1 MPQVGSS
8 GYRLAKK
15 RRTVILLETSL
26 TTEAILPK
34 EMRAMRLRAE
44 AILEFGAVDDQPNG
58 IVREYRD
65 EYKLLSEILDKQPRI
80 LELVHRD
87 LQELS
92 NSTSPRGRKAD
103 FTSENLFRAILVMQ
117 REGLDYREASIR
129 IAESETLQRF
139 CRLLKKPTI
148 DFTLL
153 NKAFGALQPETWET
167 INHLLALEA
176 LSEKTISVGHVR
188 TDTTVTECNI
198 HWPTDANL
206 LWDVYRVAARE
217 MSRGR
222 ELDPLSCL
230 WRFHAKKIKKLFLFV
245 TSALSCLK
253 VGVRDDISCFI
264 VSYSVISNPKSK
276 SCQSTSA
283 LSCLKVGVRD
293 DISCFIVSYSVIS
306 NPKSKSCQSTRYSQ
320 STNKKRLRKVR
331 QELKTLL
338 VRVEEI
344 VEKAGVFVA
353 YAERSTSLRL
363 QGIGAALADQLVVMR
378 QVVEVARRRVFDNEK
393 VPNDEKVFRL
403 FEPHTELIKRGRRG
417 RPVEFGHKVLLTQSK
432 EKFITDYVVLEKN
445 ASDSTLLPVV
455 IERHTE
461 KYGCKPESIA
471 ADKGFCPDDDTYEE
485 LEEEIEYLG
494 VPKSTREFGDEQMGI
509 WQQWRA
515 GIEGTI
521 SCLKRA
527 FRLARCCFRGFKNF
541 TSAVGSAVFCHNL
554 TILAKIPG
562 D

>member
-1 MPQVGSS
+1 
-8 GYRLAKK
+8 
-15 RRTVILLETSL
+15 
-26 TTEAILPK
+26 
-34 EMRAMRLRAE
+34 MRIRAE
-44 AILEFGAVDDQPNG
+44 AILEFGDAGKQPNE

-65 EYKLLSEILDKQPRI
+65 EYKLLSEILDKQPKI
-80 LELVHRD
+80 LELVHHD
-87 LQELS
+87 LQQLS

-148 DFTLL
+148 DFSLL
-153 NKAFGALQPETWET
+153 NKAFGAIQAETWEM
-167 INHLLALEA
+167 INHLLALDA
-176 LSEKTISVGHVR
+176 LSEKTISVDHVR

-198 HWPTDANL
+198 HWPTDASL

-217 MSRGR
+217 MSYGRG
-222 ELDPLSCL
+222 LSPLSCP

-245 TSALSCLK
+245 T
-253 VGVRDDISCFI
+253 
-264 VSYSVISNPKSK
+264 
-276 SCQSTSA
+276 
-283 LSCLKVGVRD
+283 
-293 DISCFIVSYSVIS
+293 
-306 NPKSKSCQSTRYSQ
+306 RYSQ
-320 STNKKRLRKVR
+320 STSKKRLLKVR
-331 QELKTLL
+331 QTMKTLI
-338 VRVEEI
+338 VRIEEI
-344 VEKAGVFVA
+344 LEKAAVFVA
-353 YAERSTSLRL
+353 SAQRSTCLEL
-363 QGIGAALADQLVVMR
+363 QGIGVALAEQLDVMR
-378 QVVEVARRRVFDNEK
+378 QVAEVARRREFEGETVS
-393 VPNDEKVFRL
+393 NDEKVFSI

-432 EKFITDYVVLEKN
+432 EKFITDYAVLEKN

-455 IERHTE
+455 IERHEE
-461 KYGCKPESIA
+461 KYGSKPESIA
-471 ADKGFCPDDDTYEE
+471 ADKGFCPDADTYEE
-485 LEEEIEYLG
+485 LEEKIEYLG
-494 VPKSTREFGDEQMGI
+494 VPRSTREFGDTRMGI

-521 SCLKRA
+521 SCLKRV

-554 TILAKIPG
+554 TILAKITG